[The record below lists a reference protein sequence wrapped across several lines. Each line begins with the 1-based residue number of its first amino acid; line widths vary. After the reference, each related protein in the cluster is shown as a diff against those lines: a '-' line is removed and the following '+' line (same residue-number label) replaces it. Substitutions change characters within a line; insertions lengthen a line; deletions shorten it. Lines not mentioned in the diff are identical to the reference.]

1 MEYALLVI
9 SLICIVSIFRQ
20 DILKIPMFRFFLGTT
35 LGITTVGSILIIIN
49 NLV

>member
-9 SLICIVSIFRQ
+9 SLICIVCIFRQ
-20 DILKIPMFRFFLGTT
+20 DKFLCLDFFLGTT